1 MAAKKKTKKTSSTK
15 TAPSAPKAKAKAKPS
30 KAKAKPTTAK
40 PKPSKAKPRPSA
52 AKAKPAKAKPK
63 STAEAKPAKAAPK
76 SPAKAKAAPN
86 AKAPT
91 AKPNAKT
98 NGNGKA
104 ARAPVSRRDATGHLN
119 PAYAADLRQKSR
131 ESRDDGGADTQA
143 FLTRSRSRDGLA
155 EELGEEA
162 VSAMTSGADQS
173 DRLLDLEVDEERG
186 GPFVRTTGREEFAL
200 GTDKSNPRKATRE
213 PFPRT

>member
-1 MAAKKKTKKTSSTK
+1 MAAKKKTKKTSSKK
-15 TAPSAPKAKAKAKPS
+15 TATSAPKAKAKAKPS
-30 KAKAKPTTAK
+30 KAKATTK
-40 PKPSKAKPRPSA
+40 SKAVTT
-52 AKAKPAKAKPK
+52 KAKPAKAKPK
-63 STAEAKPAKAAPK
+63 SPAKAKPATAKAAPK
-76 SPAKAKAAPN
+76 SPAKAKG
-86 AKAPT
+86 APT
-91 AKPNAKT
+91 VKPTAAKPNAKA

-143 FLTRSRSRDGLA
+143 FLTKSRSRDGLA

-173 DRLLDLEVDEERG
+173 DRLLDLEVEEERG